1 MRLNERDKIDLQWI
15 NLFEREVETRLRFE
29 AGWLEV

>member
-15 NLFEREVETRLRFE
+15 NLFERAVETRLRFE